1 MLGGAP
7 TPPVVSRQPPSAGQ
21 TPVKLTLTITRR
33 CPFPPFTFL
42 PSPPFSAPSSLSSL
56 SSLAPKFQDPNFDL
70 LLGAMFG
77 DIQEFEAQML
87 DPSAEVLQRAMAI
100 GHRIA
105 QVGSG
110 WVASVVIW

>member
-1 MLGGAP
+1 L
-7 TPPVVSRQPPSAGQ
+7 
-21 TPVKLTLTITRR
+21 
-33 CPFPPFTFL
+33 
-42 PSPPFSAPSSLSSL
+42 
-56 SSLAPKFQDPNFDL
+56 QDPNFDL

-110 WVASVVIW
+110 WVGTVVVA